1 MKNSNVFMIKRIT
14 YLFMIFFLLI
24 SCQQEDL
31 LKRNAV
37 GFLSLENVTVVASDV
52 NAVHTK
58 AGVDARFMIE
68 IWKGDALYDNCK
80 YEPGEIPSKIE
91 LPAGSYLLKAYTP
104 NYASM
109 ETVFA
114 EGNLGEAVYY
124 KEQAF
129 VIEAEKVTYPAVS
142 VPMINFG
149 ICLKDDLPSSF
160 NDYTLDATIG
170 DRTITLKPAEIGY
183 FPISAIGSTLT
194 FSLKAIKADGESLD
208 TKETASNL
216 QAGTIYEIVY
226 SMATKSLDCE
236 TLNMY

>member
-1 MKNSNVFMIKRIT
+1 
-14 YLFMIFFLLI
+14 
-24 SCQQEDL
+24 
-31 LKRNAV
+31 
-37 GFLSLENVTVVASDV
+37 
-52 NAVHTK
+52 
-58 AGVDARFMIE
+58 MIE

-194 FSLKAIKADGESLD
+194 FSLNAINADGESLD

>member
-1 MKNSNVFMIKRIT
+1 MINNMK
-14 YLFMIFFLLI
+14 YLLSILLI
-24 SCQQEDL
+24 LFFFSSCQQEDL
-31 LKRNAV
+31 LPSQSP
-37 GFLSLENVTVVASDV
+37 GFLSLENVTVAASDV

-58 AGVDARFMIE
+58 AEVDARFMIE
-68 IWKGDALYDNCK
+68 IWKGGALYDNCK

-149 ICLKDDLPSSF
+149 ICLKDDLPSGF

-170 DRTITLKPAEIGY
+170 NRTITLKPAEIGY

-194 FSLKAIKADGESLD
+194 FSLNAINADGESLD
-208 TKETASNL
+208 TKETATNL
-216 QAGTIYEIVY
+216 RAGTMYEIVY

-236 TLNMY
+236 VLNKD

>member
-1 MKNSNVFMIKRIT
+1 MRRIIYT
-14 YLFMIFFLLI
+14 LITLLAFV

-31 LKRNAV
+31 V
-37 GFLSLENVTVVASDV
+37 HSQSPGFLSLENVTVAASDV
-52 NAVHTK
+52 DAVHTK
-58 AGVDARFMIE
+58 AGVDTQFMIE
-68 IWKGDALYDNCK
+68 IWKGGALYDNCK

-170 DRTITLKPAEIGY
+170 DRTIMLKPAEIGY

-194 FSLKAIKADGESLD
+194 FSLNAINADGESLD

>member
-1 MKNSNVFMIKRIT
+1 M
-14 YLFMIFFLLI
+14 
-24 SCQQEDL
+24 
-31 LKRNAV
+31 
-37 GFLSLENVTVVASDV
+37 ENYSVLMS
-52 NAVHTK
+52 
-58 AGVDARFMIE
+58 
-68 IWKGDALYDNCK
+68 
-80 YEPGEIPSKIE
+80 
-91 LPAGSYLLKAYTP
+91 
-104 NYASM
+104 
-109 ETVFA
+109 
-114 EGNLGEAVYY
+114 VYY

-194 FSLKAIKADGESLD
+194 FSLNAINADGESLD